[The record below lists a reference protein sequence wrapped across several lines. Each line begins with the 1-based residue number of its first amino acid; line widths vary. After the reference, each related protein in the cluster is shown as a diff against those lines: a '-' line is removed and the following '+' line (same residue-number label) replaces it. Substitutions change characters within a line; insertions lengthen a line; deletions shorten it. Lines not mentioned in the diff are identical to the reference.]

1 MNDDP
6 REGNTAREATD
17 AKEHPHQ
24 ASQHDSPCS
33 TSTIAVTMTSTAATT
48 ADTTVSESAK
58 PALQQ
63 HDHAIPDMEDTLA
76 RALLSYCADGP
87 DPIMHN
93 LVLASMKG
101 KMEGPAAI
109 LDCLRREY
117 SCKTPGT
124 GRYAQRLQHAFM
136 EYLTEVEPSHID
148 TGRRSFTTRM
158 DRWLVR
164 YAQIPDLRDE
174 DLHAWITAGGK
185 YWILTP
191 EHPHW
196 PKLLNDLHLR
206 AYVPVPLCLWGQ
218 GQSST
223 LALCQQPVAIVG
235 SRELDDYGRQVTQ
248 AIACAVGNAGHV
260 VISGGAIGA
269 DACAHHAAISCR
281 SGTSRKRR
289 PDDADSSGM
298 TVAVFAG
305 GLDHMGPA
313 RNLELFE
320 AILSSGGTLLSELS
334 PDTIPAAPRFLFR
347 NRIIAALAGSVVVT
361 QARVRSGALN
371 TAHWA
376 DMLCRE
382 VYAVPGMI
390 TTPNNAGCNALIR
403 DHKAESILKPE
414 EVANLVPH
422 RHEPMR
428 RSSKKRAGTTSLPI
442 GGLFPQQATSTPVAD
457 NHTGNGSETG
467 STDTTFTP
475 LQHSLLS
482 IIRTASSNRPLR
494 VETLLTMFNRRHTE
508 GNLYGN
514 TSSPPQTPP
523 TIEQVLT
530 ALGTLEIAGFIAYDN
545 RGLLKTVTPGNRQSP

>member
-6 REGNTAREATD
+6 SEGNTAREATD
-17 AKEHPHQ
+17 DKVHPHM
-24 ASQHDSPCS
+24 ASQLDSTPSPSAS
-33 TSTIAVTMTSTAATT
+33 TMISTAATT
-48 ADTTVSESAK
+48 ADTTVSESANF
-58 PALQQ
+58 ALQQ
-63 HDHAIPDMEDTLA
+63 HSRTIPDVEDTLA

-93 LVLASMKG
+93 LVLASVNG
-101 KMEGPAAI
+101 KLEGPAAI
-109 LDCLRREY
+109 LDCLRQEY

-124 GRYAQRLQHAFM
+124 GRYAQRLQHAYI
-136 EYLTEVEPSHID
+136 EYLTEIEPTHIA
-148 TGRRSFTTRM
+148 TGRRSFTTRI
-158 DRWLVR
+158 DRWLAR

-174 DLHAWITAGGK
+174 DLHAWITSDGK

-196 PKLLNDLHLR
+196 PKPLNDLHLR
-206 AYVPVPLCLWGQ
+206 GYVPVPLCLWGQ
-218 GQSST
+218 GRPST
-223 LALCQQPVAIVG
+223 LVLCQQPVAIVG

-248 AIACAVGNAGHV
+248 AIACAVGSEGHV

-269 DACAHHAAISCR
+269 DACAHQAAIRCR
-281 SGTSRKRR
+281 SGPKTR
-289 PDDADSSGM
+289 PNDADASGL

-382 VYAVPGMI
+382 VYAVPGMV
-390 TTPNNAGCNALIR
+390 TSPNNAGCNALIR

-414 EVANLVPH
+414 EVANLITH
-422 RHEPMR
+422 RHESVR
-428 RSSKKRAGTTSLPI
+428 RSSKNKAGTTSVPTEA
-442 GGLFPQQATSTPVAD
+442 LFPQRPISLSKAD
-457 NHTGNGSETG
+457 IHTGSGSETG
-467 STDTTFTP
+467 SMDTTFTP
-475 LQHSLLS
+475 LQRSLLS

-514 TSSPPQTPP
+514 TSSPPQMPP

-530 ALGTLEIAGFIAYDN
+530 ALGTLEIAGVIAYDN
-545 RGLLKTVTPGNRQSP
+545 RGLLKAVTPGNRQSP

>member
-6 REGNTAREATD
+6 SEGNTAREATD
-17 AKEHPHQ
+17 DKVHPHM
-24 ASQHDSPCS
+24 ASQLDSTPS
-33 TSTIAVTMTSTAATT
+33 PSALTMISTAATT
-48 ADTTVSESAK
+48 ADTTVSESANF
-58 PALQQ
+58 ALQQ
-63 HDHAIPDMEDTLA
+63 HGRTIPDVEDTLA

-93 LVLASMKG
+93 LVLASVNG

-109 LDCLRREY
+109 LDCLRQEY

-124 GRYAQRLQHAFM
+124 GRYAQRLQHAYI
-136 EYLTEVEPSHID
+136 EYLTEIEPTHIA
-148 TGRRSFTTRM
+148 TGHRSFTTRI
-158 DRWLVR
+158 DRWLAR

-174 DLHAWITAGGK
+174 DLHAWITSDGK

-196 PKLLNDLHLR
+196 PKPLNDLHLR
-206 AYVPVPLCLWGQ
+206 GYVPVPLCLWGQ
-218 GQSST
+218 GRPST
-223 LALCQQPVAIVG
+223 LVLCQQPVAIVG

-248 AIACAVGNAGHV
+248 AIACAVGSEGHV

-269 DACAHHAAISCR
+269 DACAHQAAIRCR
-281 SGTSRKRR
+281 SGPKTR
-289 PDDADSSGM
+289 PNDADASGL

-361 QARVRSGALN
+361 QAKVRSGALN

-382 VYAVPGMI
+382 VYAVPGMV

-414 EVANLVPH
+414 EVANLITH
-422 RHEPMR
+422 RHESVR
-428 RSSKKRAGTTSLPI
+428 RSSKNKAGTTSVPTEA
-442 GGLFPQQATSTPVAD
+442 LFPQRPISSSKAD
-457 NHTGNGSETG
+457 IHTGSGSETG
-467 STDTTFTP
+467 SMDTTFTP
-475 LQHSLLS
+475 LQRSLLS

-514 TSSPPQTPP
+514 TSSPPQMPP

-530 ALGTLEIAGFIAYDN
+530 ALGTLEIAGVIAYDN
-545 RGLLKTVTPGNRQSP
+545 RGLLKAVTPGNRQSP

>member
-6 REGNTAREATD
+6 SEGNTAREATD
-17 AKEHPHQ
+17 DKVHPHM
-24 ASQHDSPCS
+24 ASQLDSTPSPSPSAS
-33 TSTIAVTMTSTAATT
+33 TMISTAATT
-48 ADTTVSESAK
+48 ANTTVSESANF
-58 PALQQ
+58 ALQQ
-63 HDHAIPDMEDTLA
+63 HGRTIPDVEDTLA

-93 LVLASMKG
+93 LVLASVNG
-101 KMEGPAAI
+101 KLEGPAAI
-109 LDCLRREY
+109 LDCLRQEY

-124 GRYAQRLQHAFM
+124 GRYAQRLQHAYI
-136 EYLTEVEPSHID
+136 EYLTEIEPTHIA

-158 DRWLVR
+158 DRWLAR

-174 DLHAWITAGGK
+174 DLHAWITSDGK

-196 PKLLNDLHLR
+196 PKPLNDLHLR
-206 AYVPVPLCLWGQ
+206 GYVPVPLCLWGQ
-218 GQSST
+218 GRPST
-223 LALCQQPVAIVG
+223 LVLCQQPVAIVG

-248 AIACAVGNAGHV
+248 AIACAVGSEGHV

-269 DACAHHAAISCR
+269 DACAHQAAIRCR
-281 SGTSRKRR
+281 SGPSRKTR
-289 PDDADSSGM
+289 PDDADASGL

-414 EVANLVPH
+414 EVANLITH
-422 RHEPMR
+422 RHESVR
-428 RSSKKRAGTTSLPI
+428 RSSKNRAGTTSVPTEA
-442 GGLFPQQATSTPVAD
+442 LFPQRPISSSKAD
-457 NHTGNGSETG
+457 IHTGSGSETG
-467 STDTTFTP
+467 SMDTTFTP
-475 LQHSLLS
+475 LQRSLLS

-530 ALGTLEIAGFIAYDN
+530 ALGTLEIAGVIAYDN
-545 RGLLKTVTPGNRQSP
+545 RGLLKAATPGNQQSP

>member
-6 REGNTAREATD
+6 SEGNTAREATD
-17 AKEHPHQ
+17 DKVHPHM
-24 ASQHDSPCS
+24 ASQLDSTPS
-33 TSTIAVTMTSTAATT
+33 SSALTMISTAATT
-48 ADTTVSESAK
+48 ADTTVSESANF
-58 PALQQ
+58 ALQQ
-63 HDHAIPDMEDTLA
+63 HGRTIPDVEDTLA

-93 LVLASMKG
+93 LVLASVNG
-101 KMEGPAAI
+101 KLEGPAAI
-109 LDCLRREY
+109 LDCLRQEY

-124 GRYAQRLQHAFM
+124 GRYAQRLQHAYI
-136 EYLTEVEPSHID
+136 EYLTEIEPTHIA
-148 TGRRSFTTRM
+148 TGRRSFTTRI
-158 DRWLVR
+158 DRWLAR

-174 DLHAWITAGGK
+174 DLHAWITSDGK

-196 PKLLNDLHLR
+196 PKPLNDLHLR
-206 AYVPVPLCLWGQ
+206 GYVPVPLCLWGQ
-218 GQSST
+218 GRPST
-223 LALCQQPVAIVG
+223 LVLCQQPVAIVG

-248 AIACAVGNAGHV
+248 AIACAVGSEGHV

-269 DACAHHAAISCR
+269 DACAHQAAIRCR
-281 SGTSRKRR
+281 SGPSRKTR
-289 PDDADSSGM
+289 PNDADASGL

-382 VYAVPGMI
+382 VYAVPGMV
-390 TTPNNAGCNALIR
+390 TSPNNAGCNALIR

-414 EVANLVPH
+414 EVANLITH
-422 RHEPMR
+422 RHESVR
-428 RSSKKRAGTTSLPI
+428 RSSKNKAGTTSVPTEA
-442 GGLFPQQATSTPVAD
+442 LFPQRPISSSKAD
-457 NHTGNGSETG
+457 IHTGSGSETG
-467 STDTTFTP
+467 SMDTTFTP
-475 LQHSLLS
+475 LQRSLLS

-530 ALGTLEIAGFIAYDN
+530 ALGTLEIAGVIAYDN
-545 RGLLKTVTPGNRQSP
+545 RGLLKAATPGNRQSP

>member
-6 REGNTAREATD
+6 SEGSTAREATD
-17 AKEHPHQ
+17 DKVHPHM
-24 ASQHDSPCS
+24 ASQLDSTPSPSAS
-33 TSTIAVTMTSTAATT
+33 TMISTAATT
-48 ADTTVSESAK
+48 ADTTVSESANF
-58 PALQQ
+58 ALQQ
-63 HDHAIPDMEDTLA
+63 HSRTIPDVEDTLA

-93 LVLASMKG
+93 LVLASVNG
-101 KMEGPAAI
+101 KLEGPAAI
-109 LDCLRREY
+109 LDCLRQEY

-124 GRYAQRLQHAFM
+124 GRYAQRLQHAYI
-136 EYLTEVEPSHID
+136 EYLTEIEPTHIA
-148 TGRRSFTTRM
+148 TGRRSFTTRI
-158 DRWLVR
+158 DRWLAR

-174 DLHAWITAGGK
+174 DLHAWITSDGK

-196 PKLLNDLHLR
+196 PKPLNDLHLR
-206 AYVPVPLCLWGQ
+206 GYVPVPLCLWGQ
-218 GQSST
+218 GRPST
-223 LALCQQPVAIVG
+223 LVLCQQPVAIVG

-248 AIACAVGNAGHV
+248 AIACAVGSEGHV

-269 DACAHHAAISCR
+269 DACAHQAAIRCR
-281 SGTSRKRR
+281 SGPKTR
-289 PDDADSSGM
+289 PNDADASGL

-382 VYAVPGMI
+382 VYAVPGMV
-390 TTPNNAGCNALIR
+390 TSPNNAGCNALIR

-414 EVANLVPH
+414 EVANLITH
-422 RHEPMR
+422 RHESVR
-428 RSSKKRAGTTSLPI
+428 RSSKNKAGTTSVPTEA
-442 GGLFPQQATSTPVAD
+442 LFPQRPISLSKAD
-457 NHTGNGSETG
+457 IHTGSGSETG
-467 STDTTFTP
+467 SMDTTFTP
-475 LQHSLLS
+475 LQRSLLS

-514 TSSPPQTPP
+514 TSSPPQMPP

-530 ALGTLEIAGFIAYDN
+530 ALGTLEIAGVIAYDN
-545 RGLLKTVTPGNRQSP
+545 RGLLKAVTPGNRQSP

>member
-1 MNDDP
+1 
-6 REGNTAREATD
+6 
-17 AKEHPHQ
+17 
-24 ASQHDSPCS
+24 
-33 TSTIAVTMTSTAATT
+33 
-48 ADTTVSESAK
+48 
-58 PALQQ
+58 
-63 HDHAIPDMEDTLA
+63 
-76 RALLSYCADGP
+76 
-87 DPIMHN
+87 MHN
-93 LVLASMKG
+93 LVLASVNG
-101 KMEGPAAI
+101 KLEGPAAI
-109 LDCLRREY
+109 LDCLRQEY

-124 GRYAQRLQHAFM
+124 GRYAQHLQHAYI
-136 EYLTEVEPSHID
+136 EYLTEIEPTHIA
-148 TGRRSFTTRM
+148 TGRRSFTTRI
-158 DRWLVR
+158 DRWLAR

-174 DLHAWITAGGK
+174 DLHAWITSDGK

-196 PKLLNDLHLR
+196 PKPLNDLHLR
-206 AYVPVPLCLWGQ
+206 GYVPVPLCLWGQ
-218 GQSST
+218 GRPST
-223 LALCQQPVAIVG
+223 LVLCQQPVAIVG

-248 AIACAVGNAGHV
+248 AIACAVGSEGHV

-269 DACAHHAAISCR
+269 DACAHQAAIRCR
-281 SGTSRKRR
+281 SGPSRKTR
-289 PDDADSSGM
+289 PNDADASGL

-334 PDTIPAAPRFLFR
+334 PDTIPAAPRFLSR

-382 VYAVPGMI
+382 VYAVPGMV
-390 TTPNNAGCNALIR
+390 TSPNNAGCNALIR

-414 EVANLVPH
+414 EVANLITH
-422 RHEPMR
+422 RHESVR
-428 RSSKKRAGTTSLPI
+428 RSSKNKAGTTSVPTEA
-442 GGLFPQQATSTPVAD
+442 LFPQRPISSSKAD
-457 NHTGNGSETG
+457 IHTGSGSETG
-467 STDTTFTP
+467 SMDTTFTP
-475 LQHSLLS
+475 LQRSLLS

-530 ALGTLEIAGFIAYDN
+530 ALGTLEIAGVIAYDN
-545 RGLLKTVTPGNRQSP
+545 RGLLKAATPGNRQSP

>member
-6 REGNTAREATD
+6 SEGNTAREATD
-17 AKEHPHQ
+17 DKVHPHM
-24 ASQHDSPCS
+24 ASQLDSTPS
-33 TSTIAVTMTSTAATT
+33 SSALTMISTAATT
-48 ADTTVSESAK
+48 ADTTVSESANF
-58 PALQQ
+58 ALQQ
-63 HDHAIPDMEDTLA
+63 HGRTIPDVEDTLA

-93 LVLASMKG
+93 LVLASVNG
-101 KMEGPAAI
+101 KLEGPAAI
-109 LDCLRREY
+109 LDCLRQEY

-124 GRYAQRLQHAFM
+124 GRYAQRLQHAYI
-136 EYLTEVEPSHID
+136 EYLTEIEPTHIA
-148 TGRRSFTTRM
+148 TGRRSFTTRI
-158 DRWLVR
+158 DRWLAR

-174 DLHAWITAGGK
+174 DLHAWITSDGK

-196 PKLLNDLHLR
+196 PKPLNDLHLR
-206 AYVPVPLCLWGQ
+206 GYVPVPLCLWGQ
-218 GQSST
+218 GRPST
-223 LALCQQPVAIVG
+223 LVLCQQPVAIVG

-248 AIACAVGNAGHV
+248 AIACAVGSEGHV

-269 DACAHHAAISCR
+269 DACAHQAAIRCR
-281 SGTSRKRR
+281 SGPKTR
-289 PDDADSSGM
+289 PNDADASGL

-382 VYAVPGMI
+382 VYAVPGMV
-390 TTPNNAGCNALIR
+390 TSPNNAGCNALIR

-414 EVANLVPH
+414 EVANLITH
-422 RHEPMR
+422 RHESVR
-428 RSSKKRAGTTSLPI
+428 RSSKNKAGTTSVPTEA
-442 GGLFPQQATSTPVAD
+442 LFPQRPISSSKAD
-457 NHTGNGSETG
+457 IHTGSGSETG
-467 STDTTFTP
+467 SMDTTFTP
-475 LQHSLLS
+475 LQRSLLS

-530 ALGTLEIAGFIAYDN
+530 ALGTLEIAGVIAYDN
-545 RGLLKTVTPGNRQSP
+545 RGLLKAVTPGNRQSP

>member
-6 REGNTAREATD
+6 SEGNTAREATD
-17 AKEHPHQ
+17 DKVHPHM
-24 ASQHDSPCS
+24 ASQLDSTPS
-33 TSTIAVTMTSTAATT
+33 SSALTMISTAATT
-48 ADTTVSESAK
+48 ADTTVSESANF
-58 PALQQ
+58 ALQQ
-63 HDHAIPDMEDTLA
+63 HGRTIPDVEDTLA

-93 LVLASMKG
+93 LVLASVNG
-101 KMEGPAAI
+101 KLEGPAAI
-109 LDCLRREY
+109 LDCLRQEY

-124 GRYAQRLQHAFM
+124 GRYAQRLQHAYI
-136 EYLTEVEPSHID
+136 EYLTEIEPTHIA
-148 TGRRSFTTRM
+148 TGRRSFTTRI
-158 DRWLVR
+158 DRWLAR

-174 DLHAWITAGGK
+174 DLHAWITSDGK

-196 PKLLNDLHLR
+196 PKPLNDLHLR
-206 AYVPVPLCLWGQ
+206 GYVPVPLCLWGQ
-218 GQSST
+218 GRPST
-223 LALCQQPVAIVG
+223 LVLCQQPVAIVG

-248 AIACAVGNAGHV
+248 AIACAVGSEGHV

-269 DACAHHAAISCR
+269 DACAHQAAIRCR
-281 SGTSRKRR
+281 SGPSRKTR
-289 PDDADSSGM
+289 PNDADASGL

-334 PDTIPAAPRFLFR
+334 PDTIPAAPRFLSR

-382 VYAVPGMI
+382 VYAVPGMV
-390 TTPNNAGCNALIR
+390 TSPNNAGCNALIR

-414 EVANLVPH
+414 EVANLITH
-422 RHEPMR
+422 RHESVR
-428 RSSKKRAGTTSLPI
+428 RSSKNKAGTTSVPTEA
-442 GGLFPQQATSTPVAD
+442 LFPQRPISSSKAD
-457 NHTGNGSETG
+457 IHTGSGSETG
-467 STDTTFTP
+467 SMDTTFTP
-475 LQHSLLS
+475 LQRSLLS

-530 ALGTLEIAGFIAYDN
+530 ALGTLEIAGVIAYDN
-545 RGLLKTVTPGNRQSP
+545 RGLLKAATPGNRQSP